1 MLTHLVG
8 QIQYC
13 EVFAMKS
20 EQLVKFENPVFG
32 EITGYIDESGEP
44 WFLAGNVC
52 RCLGIKNTAQAI
64 ESIIQ
69 EHNDHQDKIRG
80 IYITYISLLDAQ
92 NHHQKVYAI
101 TENIL
106 YELVFKSRKKK
117 AFEFRQWVFREVLPA
132 LRKHGEYRMNGKLIR
147 RSLTDAIKEE
157 IVDKSDSPNAKFAYS
172 NFSKLVNKSLGLEQ
186 KSDRSELSDDMLE
199 KIARRENLVQALIS
213 EGKTYG
219 EIKDILFREMKQ

>member
-1 MLTHLVG
+1 
-8 QIQYC
+8 
-13 EVFAMKS
+13 MKS

-32 EITGYIDESGEP
+32 EITGYIDEKGEP

-52 RCLGIKNTAQAI
+52 RCLGIKNSSDAI
-64 ESIIQ
+64 NNIIQ
-69 EHNDHQDKIRG
+69 EHNDHQDHIKGVDI
-80 IYITYISLLDAQ
+80 IYTLLQ
-92 NHHQKVYAI
+92 TEGGRQKVCCI
-101 TENIL
+101 KENIL
-106 YELVFKSRKKK
+106 YELVFKSKKEK
-117 AFEFRQWVFREVLPA
+117 AFDFRQWVFREVLTA

-172 NFSKLVNKSLGLEQ
+172 NFSKLVNKSLGLEP
-186 KSDRSELSDDMLE
+186 KSDRSGLSDDMLE

-219 EIKDILFREMKQ
+219 EIKCMLLDKIAK

>member
-1 MLTHLVG
+1 
-8 QIQYC
+8 
-13 EVFAMKS
+13 MKS

-32 EITGYIDESGEP
+32 EITGYIDEKGEP

-52 RCLGIKNTAQAI
+52 RCLGIKNSSDAI
-64 ESIIQ
+64 NNIIQ
-69 EHNDHQDKIRG
+69 EHNDHQDHIKGVDI
-80 IYITYISLLDAQ
+80 IYTLLQ
-92 NHHQKVYAI
+92 TEGGRQKVCCI
-101 TENIL
+101 KENIL
-106 YELVFKSRKKK
+106 YELVFKSKKEK
-117 AFEFRQWVFREVLPA
+117 AFDFRQWVFREVLPA

-172 NFSKLVNKSLGLEQ
+172 NFSKLVNKSLGLEP
-186 KSDRSELSDDMLE
+186 KSDRSGLSDDMLE

-219 EIKDILFREMKQ
+219 EIKCMLLDKMAR